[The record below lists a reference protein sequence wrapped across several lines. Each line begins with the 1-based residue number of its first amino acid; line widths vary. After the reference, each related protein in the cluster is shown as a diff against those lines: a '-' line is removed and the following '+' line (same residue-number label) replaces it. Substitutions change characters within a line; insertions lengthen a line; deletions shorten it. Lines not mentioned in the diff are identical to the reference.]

1 MRTGRLSRRREIA
14 LIGFKAGRASFAKIL
29 RRFLFERPLRLLD
42 LVDELL
48 ILLERDRI
56 RRQDRLISVSLQRV
70 ALFLEALVQLCVK

>member
-1 MRTGRLSRRREIA
+1 MDLYT
-14 LIGFKAGRASFAKIL
+14 FAEIL
-29 RRFLFERPLRLLD
+29 RRSLFEWPLRLLD

-70 ALFLEALVQLCVK
+70 ALRRSFSFVSNESVTEAVTTTG